1 MKLSDLQ
8 IGQRGMIRMIEASEE
23 LKRRLHSFG
32 VVAGSVLEVESYAPA
47 KKTMEIQID
56 GTLIGLRV
64 SEAKQ
69 IEVEQVREEAHGD
82 EAQTPLKPG
91 VFASRTQTV
100 AEETV
105 LPEGSSGGLA
115 AIRVVLAGQPN
126 VGKSMLVNAMSGS
139 GSMKVGNFSGVT
151 VEKTE
156 IRFEHHYHQFEMV
169 DLPGTYSING
179 FSKEEKVAH
188 DYLMHEPYDVIINVL
203 DATHMQRNLLLTLE
217 LLKLNKKMV
226 IALNMADEAT
236 KEGIEIDVEQIEAI
250 IGVPVVLVSAKSGE
264 GVDKLLDRVHETAD
278 SRRRQHSRILYSDPA
293 EEEIDA
299 TAAFF
304 EERGYS
310 YRDLTSRELAMR
322 VLMGDPL
329 IYEALHEHPIMVELQ
344 PRLVKSLEHIYTH
357 HETKN
362 MEEIK
367 ANEYNAVARGIRME
381 TVRCQRTRR
390 GKNLTKRIDDIL
402 INKYFGIPIFL
413 FFMWALFQ
421 LTFTLGAM
429 PMDWIDAGFTA
440 FGDAIGSMISHEG
453 LRSLIVDGVIAGVGA
468 VVLFLPNIIILYIG
482 IALLETTGYMSRVA
496 FLLDGFFHKFGLHGK
511 SFIPL
516 VTGFG
521 CTVPAYM
528 ATRTLKSEKDRMIT
542 LFILGFM
549 SCGARLPIY
558 VLFAGAF
565 FGTEQAGNVIFA
577 IYIAGALLGLVM
589 AKVLRVVVFK
599 GEDEPFVMEMPKYR
613 LPTLKLIWHTVYQQA
628 AGYLKKAGTFILAAS
643 MLIWFAST
651 YPKVEIPAG
660 VDSNHAQL
668 YALEHSY
675 LGQIGHATEPFF
687 APLGFDWKMAVALET
702 GLAAKEVV
710 VSTLGVLY
718 AIGDEVDAQSSSLVT
733 QLQTHVSFASAIA
746 FIVFV
751 MIYLPCLAASMVFA
765 REAGGYKYLLYLFL
779 FTTVTAWVFSFVVYR
794 LLV

>member
-1 MKLSDLQ
+1 MDS
-8 IGQRGMIRMIEASEE
+8 
-23 LKRRLHSFG
+23 
-32 VVAGSVLEVESYAPA
+32 
-47 KKTMEIQID
+47 
-56 GTLIGLRV
+56 
-64 SEAKQ
+64 
-69 IEVEQVREEAHGD
+69 
-82 EAQTPLKPG
+82 
-91 VFASRTQTV
+91 
-100 AEETV
+100 
-105 LPEGSSGGLA
+105 
-115 AIRVVLAGQPN
+115 IRVVLAGQPN
-126 VGKSMLVNAMSGS
+126 VGKSMLINAMTGS

-151 VEKTE
+151 VEKTQ
-156 IRFEHHYHQFEMV
+156 ICFEHHCHQFEMV

-188 DYLMHEPYDVIINVL
+188 DYLLGEPYDVIINVL

-226 IALNMADEAT
+226 MALNMADEAQ
-236 KEGIEIDVEQIEAI
+236 KEGIEIDIEQMEAI
-250 IGVPVVLVSAKSGE
+250 IGVPVVLVSASTGE
-264 GVDKLLDRVHETAD
+264 GVDRLLDRVHDVAD
-278 SRRRQHSRILYSDPA
+278 SQRRQHSKILYSDPV
-293 EEEIDA
+293 EEEIED
-299 TAAFF
+299 TIQFF
-304 EERGYS
+304 EERGYT
-310 YRDLTSRELAMR
+310 YRDLSSRELAIR
-322 VLMGDPL
+322 VLIGDKV
-329 IYEALHEHPIMVELQ
+329 IYEALHEHPIMIELQ

-362 MEEIK
+362 MDEIK
-367 ANEYNAVARGIRME
+367 ANEYTAVARGIRME
-381 TVRCQRTRR
+381 TVRCKRTKKR
-390 GKNLTKRIDDIL
+390 GKSLTKRIDDIL

-421 LTFTLGAM
+421 LTFTLGAL
-429 PMDWIDAGFTA
+429 PMDWIDAGFGA
-440 FGDAIGSMISHEG
+440 FGEAVGSMISHEG
-453 LRSLIVDGVIAGVGA
+453 LRSLVVDGMIAGVGA

-528 ATRTLKSEKDRMIT
+528 ATRTLKSEKDRLIT

-565 FGTEQAGNVIFA
+565 FGAEQAGNVIFA
-577 IYIAGALLGLVM
+577 IYISGALLGLVM

-613 LPTLKLIWHTVYQQA
+613 LPSFKLIWHTVYHQA
-628 AGYLKKAGTFILAAS
+628 AGYLKKAGTFILLAS

-651 YPKVEIPAG
+651 YPKVDAPAG
-660 VDSNHAQL
+660 LDSNHAKL
-668 YALEHSY
+668 YELEHSY
-675 LGQIGHATEPFF
+675 LGQIGHASEPFF

-718 AIGDEVDAQSSSLVT
+718 AIGDDVDESSNSLIT
-733 QLQTHVSFASAIA
+733 QLKANVSFASALA

-779 FTTVTAWVFSFVVYR
+779 FTTATAWVFSFITYR
-794 LLV
+794 VLL